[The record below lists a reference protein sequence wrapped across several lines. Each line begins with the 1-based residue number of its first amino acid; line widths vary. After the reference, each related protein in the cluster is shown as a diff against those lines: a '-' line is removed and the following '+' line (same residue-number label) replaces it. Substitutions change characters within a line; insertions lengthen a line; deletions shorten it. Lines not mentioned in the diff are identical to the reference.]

1 MAACGRKA
9 PRAAGKK
16 GLRAAAGEEMEKD
29 MDIKDKI
36 TTAVEKIMKDQ
47 KLQEQFK
54 KDPVKAV
61 EQVLGVD
68 LPDDVVE
75 KVVDGV
81 KAKIS
86 LDKASDVMGSLKK
99 LF

>member
-1 MAACGRKA
+1 
-9 PRAAGKK
+9 
-16 GLRAAAGEEMEKD
+16 
-29 MDIKDKI
+29 MDIKAQI
-36 TTAVEKIMKDQ
+36 TTAVEKITKDQ

-54 KDPVKAV
+54 KDPIKTV

-68 LPDDVVE
+68 LPDDAL
-75 KVVDGV
+75 KKIVDGV

-86 LDKASDVMGSLKK
+86 VDKASGVVDSLKK

>member
-1 MAACGRKA
+1 
-9 PRAAGKK
+9 
-16 GLRAAAGEEMEKD
+16 
-29 MDIKDKI
+29 MDVKTQI
-36 TTAVEKIMKDQ
+36 TTAVEKISKDQ
-47 KLQEQFK
+47 ALQEQFK

-68 LPDDVVE
+68 LPDDVIN

-81 KAKIS
+81 KTKLS
-86 LDKASDVMGSLKK
+86 FDKAAEVVGSIKK